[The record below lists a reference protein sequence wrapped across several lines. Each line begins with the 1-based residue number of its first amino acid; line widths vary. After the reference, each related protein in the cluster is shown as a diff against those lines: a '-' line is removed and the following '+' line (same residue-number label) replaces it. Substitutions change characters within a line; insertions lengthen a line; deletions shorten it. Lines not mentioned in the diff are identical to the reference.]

1 MREVLAD
8 PLRLLAEPLMPLIEK
23 QQFGAI
29 SRRASACQRLRAV
42 LESEALDL
50 TVVEQYLLQ
59 RKEVGRQAFD
69 SANFHQFNS
78 EVKVCKLVSEELK
91 EVPAASK
98 ILADL
103 ENDLRERILNRQ
115 LDKLRS
121 AQNIPDA
128 AAASQEVRKVANLA
142 ADTHEWV
149 TSALEGAFQDLQN
162 NAAFNVQ
169 GLAALG
175 MKLVQTPLGQT
186 IVAEHPVF
194 FGAVKDMQSNE
205 LFRRAGENQNLEHV
219 VSILTRE
226 SGLDGT
232 EYHELV
238 AALRNHEVQFDH
250 LKNKYLCE
258 NGDKPLEDILKQA
271 QNDLDLAVQACN
283 SQDRSAETVLK
294 LIAHMCICFT
304 LVRSGKKYLDAPVS
318 EKEQKLVIPHRAQI
332 LTLFRFLQCHKP
344 PSTDTL
350 WKRMSK
356 WVRESLGGQTEN
368 SQPENHLSQV
378 LTGEGKCLTL
388 GLLAS
393 FLALNGLESDIICYR
408 KFLTDQDREF
418 MHPFFK
424 FLGSRSRNG
433 SSFGKLSNKKRVGDF
448 SFFLWLGKGFLG
460 WSRRSAT

>member
-1 MREVLAD
+1 MREVLAE

-42 LESEALDL
+42 LKTEPLDL

-59 RKEVGRQAFD
+59 RKEVGRQALD

-78 EVKVCKLVSEELK
+78 EVKVCKLVSEELI

-115 LDKLRS
+115 LAKLRS

-149 TSALEGAFQDLQN
+149 TSALEAAFQDLQN

-205 LFRRAGENQNLEHV
+205 LFRRAGENQNLESV
-219 VSILTRE
+219 VSTLTRE
-226 SGLDGT
+226 SSLAGP

-250 LKNKYLCE
+250 LKDKYLCE
-258 NGDKPLEDILKQA
+258 NGGKPLEDILKQA
-271 QNDLDLAVQACN
+271 KTDLDLAAQACN

-294 LIAHMCICFT
+294 LMAHMCICFT

-350 WKRMSK
+350 WKRMAK
-356 WVRESLGGQTEN
+356 WVRESLGGQAEN
-368 SQPENHLSQV
+368 SQQPDNHLAQV

-393 FLALNGLESDIICYR
+393 FLALNGLESDIVCYR
-408 KFLTDQDREF
+408 RFLTDQDREF

-424 FLGSRSRNG
+424 FLGSRSCDC
-433 SSFGKLSNKKRVGDF
+433 SSFGRLSNKKRVGDF
-448 SFFLWLGKGFLG
+448 HFFWFGTGFWA